1 MIILYTFSSYYVI
14 RTIYRFA
21 VELLLGLGEPW
32 ALQFCTAPRLLL
44 IATFAIIDVIR

>member
-14 RTIYRFA
+14 RVYRFA